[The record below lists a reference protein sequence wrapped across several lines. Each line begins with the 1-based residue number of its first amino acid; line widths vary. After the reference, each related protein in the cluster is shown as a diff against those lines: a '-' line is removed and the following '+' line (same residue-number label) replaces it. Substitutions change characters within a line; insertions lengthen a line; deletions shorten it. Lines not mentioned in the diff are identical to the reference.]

1 MSTGFSK
8 ENIEVSINKKE
19 LSKILKDYKK
29 IKKYM
34 KSPLY
39 TIKKIDGTEEIV
51 TELLKELK
59 ENPM

>member
-51 TELLKELK
+51 TELLKELE